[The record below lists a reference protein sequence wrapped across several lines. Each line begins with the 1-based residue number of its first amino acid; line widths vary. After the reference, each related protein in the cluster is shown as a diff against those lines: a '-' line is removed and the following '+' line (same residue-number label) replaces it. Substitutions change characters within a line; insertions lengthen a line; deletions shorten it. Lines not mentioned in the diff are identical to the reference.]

1 MARRSSARRSAPRPA
16 ARAPSNNV
24 PSKPAGSA
32 PPPAPV
38 QTGTGLGAAIADGIG
53 WGVGTAMAH
62 RAVDAIVGPRVFK
75 HETVASSEPAA
86 PAPAPAR
93 APNTNIA
100 MNSDACGGQSKAL
113 SDCLSNFGSDISK
126 CQFYMN
132 MLQECRNSSGAAL
145 GV

>member
-1 MARRSSARRSAPRPA
+1 MARRSSGGRSAPRPA
-16 ARAPSNNV
+16 ARAPSKNA
-24 PSKPAGSA
+24 PSKPASSA

-38 QTGTGLGAAIADGIG
+38 QTGNGLGAAIVDGIG
-53 WGVGTAMAH
+53 WGVGSAMAH

-86 PAPAPAR
+86 AAAAP
-93 APNTNIA
+93 APNTNNV

-113 SDCLSNFGSDISK
+113 GDCLSNYGTDISK
-126 CQFYMN
+126 CQFYMD
-132 MLQECRNSSGAAL
+132 MLQKCRSSSGAAL